1 MGNAWAVCRWSNPT
15 RPVSSSQQMKPLQ
28 ATSLPSWRETEQIT
42 HDVKQL
48 AREPKIIPIKTEYKC
63 FDTLSLPFHESWGRA
78 LAHSQFSAL
87 SLPGTR
93 PLTCEGGKVLRTEK
107 KKPKSRKRFCSPTSL
122 ASSLGAKQ
130 RRKVEKRAETQ
141 ICAHLYTSLVP
152 QAVNG
157 ELKGYFLAYFSD
169 LLRVCSLFAHRGFFA
184 TFR

>member
-1 MGNAWAVCRWSNPT
+1 MFWYTFTPFSRKLGSRSCT
-15 RPVSSSQQMKPLQ
+15 F
-28 ATSLPSWRETEQIT
+28 
-42 HDVKQL
+42 
-48 AREPKIIPIKTEYKC
+48 PI
-63 FDTLSLPFHESWGRA
+63 LRS
-78 LAHSQFSAL
+78 L

-169 LLRVCSLFAHRGFFA
+169 LLRVCSLFAHRVFLPRFDKLSQEPSHEIWPLSDCGTVSMTRLYRSFEF
-184 TFR
+184 TLHFHKKKVNHYS

>member
-1 MGNAWAVCRWSNPT
+1 MFWYTFTPFSRKLGSRSCTFPILRSL
-15 RPVSSSQQMKPLQ
+15 SSRY
-28 ATSLPSWRETEQIT
+28 TPSDLWR
-42 HDVKQL
+42 
-48 AREPKIIPIKTEYKC
+48 
-63 FDTLSLPFHESWGRA
+63 
-78 LAHSQFSAL
+78 
-87 SLPGTR
+87 
-93 PLTCEGGKVLRTEK
+93 GKSFKDRK

-169 LLRVCSLFAHRGFFA
+169 LLRVCSLFAHRVFFCHVSINSRKSHPMKFGRCLTA
-184 TFR
+184 GRFQWLDSTEVLSSRCTSIKKKSKSL

>member
-1 MGNAWAVCRWSNPT
+1 MFWYTFTPFSRKLGSRSCT
-15 RPVSSSQQMKPLQ
+15 F
-28 ATSLPSWRETEQIT
+28 
-42 HDVKQL
+42 
-48 AREPKIIPIKTEYKC
+48 PI
-63 FDTLSLPFHESWGRA
+63 LRS
-78 LAHSQFSAL
+78 L

-157 ELKGYFLAYFSD
+157 ELKGYFWLILVISSVYAAY
-169 LLRVCSLFAHRGFFA
+169 LLIGFFCHVSINSRKSHPMKFGRCLTA
-184 TFR
+184 GRFQWLDSTEVLSSRCTSIKKK

>member
-1 MGNAWAVCRWSNPT
+1 MFWYTFTPFSRKLGSRSCT
-15 RPVSSSQQMKPLQ
+15 F
-28 ATSLPSWRETEQIT
+28 
-42 HDVKQL
+42 
-48 AREPKIIPIKTEYKC
+48 PI
-63 FDTLSLPFHESWGRA
+63 LRS
-78 LAHSQFSAL
+78 L

-93 PLTCEGGKVLRTEK
+93 PLTCEGGKVLRTGK

-157 ELKGYFLAYFSD
+157 ELNGVFFWLILVISSVYAAYLLIGVFLPRFDKLSQEPSHEIWPLSD
-169 LLRVCSLFAHRGFFA
+169 CGTVSMTRLYRSFELTLHFHKKKVNHY
-184 TFR
+184 T

>member
-1 MGNAWAVCRWSNPT
+1 MFWYTFTPFSRKLGSRSCTFPILRSL
-15 RPVSSSQQMKPLQ
+15 SSRY
-28 ATSLPSWRETEQIT
+28 TPSDLWR
-42 HDVKQL
+42 
-48 AREPKIIPIKTEYKC
+48 
-63 FDTLSLPFHESWGRA
+63 
-78 LAHSQFSAL
+78 
-87 SLPGTR
+87 
-93 PLTCEGGKVLRTEK
+93 GKSFKDRK

-169 LLRVCSLFAHRGFFA
+169 LLRVCSLFAHRVFLPRFDKLSQEPSHEIWPLSDCGTVSMTRLYRSFEF
-184 TFR
+184 TLHFHKKKK

>member
-1 MGNAWAVCRWSNPT
+1 MFWYTFTPFSRKLGSRSCT
-15 RPVSSSQQMKPLQ
+15 F
-28 ATSLPSWRETEQIT
+28 
-42 HDVKQL
+42 
-48 AREPKIIPIKTEYKC
+48 PI
-63 FDTLSLPFHESWGRA
+63 LRS
-78 LAHSQFSAL
+78 L

-107 KKPKSRKRFCSPTSL
+107 KNPKSRKRFCSPTSL

-169 LLRVCSLFAHRGFFA
+169 LLRVCSLFAHRGFFCHVSINSRKSHPMKFGRCLTA
-184 TFR
+184 GRFQWLDSTEVLSSRCTSIKKKK